1 MLAVS
6 DDRSSPDRISPS
18 EIMDPSCPCIGKD
31 RSPLDGDVG
40 WIRHGGEGES
50 LPAEGWTMVD
60 LVIASDGLDIG
71 KSSGGEDGVLLGV
84 QTLVGKTD
92 SVFLGHSKS

>member
-1 MLAVS
+1 MLAVG

-31 RSPLDGDVG
+31 RSPLDGD
-40 WIRHGGEGES
+40 GEGES
-50 LPAEGWTMVD
+50 LPAEGWMMVD